1 MKRIKDLLSKS
12 ADAVSAWCK
21 AHESFIAVKLTR
33 LIAVIFMAV
42 SFYFLLKS
50 LGLV

>member
-1 MKRIKDLLSKS
+1 MNIKEFISKPFTT
-12 ADAVSAWCK
+12 VSEWCK

-33 LIAVIFMAV
+33 ILAVGFIIV
-42 SFYFLLKS
+42 SFFFLLKS